1 MKGQDFVLKR
11 ILWVVALLCA
21 VNTVVDAQ
29 AFDRDYKEKINGT
42 TLHFRVRGES
52 ETNPYLLIL
61 HGGPGFSAHMFY
73 PWGKS
78 IERAVNVVYL
88 DQRGSG
94 ESERL
99 KIKNPLEPRTDEVKD
114 YTVANL
120 LADIEGVREFLKVK
134 SWYVLGHSWGGMLG
148 LEYVAAHPNN
158 VIGYIMADGL
168 LSQPLAQDALI
179 AFAEKQLGK
188 DAKSKDKQLKDR
200 VERLKPFLPYAKEL
214 KPSKERL
221 YSTMQFAFALFNEI
235 YYADAKAGNAYNAK
249 IQEANEF
256 YKLSPKAIALAN
268 EPAVALMITANY
280 AARDSTPLL
289 AKIKV
294 RTLVINGKQD
304 GIIPPKTAEIVHK
317 GIAGSKL
324 LILDKCGHFPFAE
337 QPEAFT
343 KAVLEFVQ
351 AAPPMSK

>member
-11 ILWVVALLCA
+11 ILWMVALLCA

-42 TLHFRVRGES
+42 TLHFRVRGEN

-120 LADIEGVREFLKVK
+120 LIDIEGVREFLKVK

-158 VIGYIMADGL
+158 VTGYIMADGL

-235 YYADAKAGNAYNAK
+235 YYADAKAGSAYNAK

-256 YKLSPKAIALAN
+256 YKLSPKAIAPAN

-343 KAVLEFVQ
+343 KAILEFVQ
-351 AAPPMSK
+351 AAPPISK